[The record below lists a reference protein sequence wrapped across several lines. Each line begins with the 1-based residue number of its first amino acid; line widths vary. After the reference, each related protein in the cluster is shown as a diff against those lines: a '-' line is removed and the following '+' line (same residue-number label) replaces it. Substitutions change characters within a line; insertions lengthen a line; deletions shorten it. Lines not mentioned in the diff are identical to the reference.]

1 MFPGEFT
8 VGHFLGQRVDSYLL
22 CQELAQVLRRQER
35 CLSDQCHHTR
45 ALEFVQLVSDQFL
58 SNEGATRTADKE
70 KAHRMLQGCYLKLN
84 NK

>member
-58 SNEGATRTADKE
+58 SNEGATGNCRLGESSSNAARLLPQVK
-70 KAHRMLQGCYLKLN
+70 Q
-84 NK
+84 